1 MINSLKVALFLAV
14 KTTVRGNPWVFLL
27 TIAMLMLVFLNL
39 VFAPSLIKGVVE
51 IVNDKIIHTL
61 TGDIIAQSGGE
72 DRFIGN
78 VTELVSEIE
87 SLDNV
92 VGACGRNDLLA
103 DFYYQGERTSAAV
116 YAIDPAQ
123 DRTVFQLPDYIIEGS
138 YLDPGDTG
146 QVLLGVQIAGN
157 DRENLELYGTS
168 LRHVR
173 AGDQVLV
180 SFSGGIQKQYTVKG
194 IFEVQ
199 LIQTDITAYITDTD
213 LVSMNP
219 LMANRASSIHVS
231 TAENAD
237 LQPIIDQIAGL
248 RSDLKFQT
256 WKDVA
261 GVLKSMTDTLDQII
275 AILQFIA
282 LVVAAITI
290 FIITYVDLVNKRRQ
304 IGIQRAI
311 GITSTSII
319 LSYVLRALF
328 YAFLG
333 TLASALVFVYVVAP
347 VEARHPFHFP
357 FGEVLLVVDAGYLAT
372 SALILWGV
380 SIVSAFIPAWQTIR
394 IRIIDAI
401 WSS

>member
-1 MINSLKVALFLAV
+1 VINSLKVAFFLAV

-39 VFAPSLIKGVVE
+39 VFAPSLIGGVVDT
-51 IVNDKIIHTL
+51 VNDKIIHTL
-61 TGDIIAQSGGE
+61 SGNIIAQSSGQ
-72 DRFIGN
+72 DRLIGN
-78 VTELVSEIE
+78 VTGLVSKIE

-92 VGACGRNDLLA
+92 AGACGRNDLLA
-103 DFYYQGERTSAAV
+103 DLFYQGERTSAAV
-116 YAIDPAQ
+116 YAIDPMR
-123 DRTVFQLPDYIIEGS
+123 DRNVFRLPDYVIEGS
-138 YLDPGDTG
+138 YLEAEDTG
-146 QVLLGVQIAGN
+146 QILLGVQIAGN
-157 DRENLELYGTS
+157 DRKGLEMYATS
-168 LRHVR
+168 LKHVH
-173 AGDQVLV
+173 AGDRVQV
-180 SFSGGIQKQYTVKG
+180 SFTGGIQREYTVKG
-194 IFEVQ
+194 IFQVE

-213 LVSMNP
+213 LAAMNP
-219 LMANRASSIHVS
+219 LMADRASSIHISVDDD
-231 TAENAD
+231 AE
-237 LQPIIDQIAGL
+237 LQPIIDDIAGL
-248 RSDLKFQT
+248 RSGLKFQT
-256 WKDVA
+256 WEDVA
-261 GVLKSMTDTLDQII
+261 GVLRSMTDTLDQII

-282 LVVAAITI
+282 LVVAGITI

-311 GITSTSII
+311 GITSSSII
-319 LSYVLRALF
+319 VSYVFRALF

-333 TLASALVFVYVVAP
+333 TLASALVFVYVVVP